1 MSSPPAN
8 DDTRIAFPEGEYK
21 VQSPYLYLQS
31 AGSTGDDGS
40 AYGAHVRWLLLR
52 NLGETHLPKGDLSE
66 TSVNF
71 NRLGDY
77 VTLLRSLY
85 EKRFPTVLDFN
96 AAPDAV
102 NDAQAF
108 WVYTNT
114 NTATTIYVH
123 FRDAARYAATRSVV
137 SPTAQPLKFV
147 EQYCPGLIEVEV
159 KDKLFFAAEFDVE
172 RDASTVLRVEAL
184 SVETNVPLSPVFVSC
199 RKVFTNE
206 NWCPPEDRPRA
217 AEDRTHAAIVGV
229 EDDLADAPECCDGP
243 NLIPNGGFEN
253 ALDAF
258 WFQTDYKFQG
268 GANFGSINV
277 TPDASNVNG
286 SWQGLPHSG
295 RSFLAVDGS
304 TRAGGVVLR
313 FTLEVEPHADYCFAG
328 WLATLWRGDVSIPLQ
343 FRLTQADGP
352 LAGTV
357 DLFERSTPATVL
369 TWEHFDVT
377 WNSGPSRAVM
387 VEIISLSV
395 RDIGNDFGLDDLTFC
410 RAKSERRECRP
421 RIVSE
426 NVRSVRFDV
435 QGGHPLRLEF
445 ETYDDYTAGAGWE
458 ELDGAALTTD
468 GETAFARLEPEPG
481 SVHGCW
487 KKFNDNALLNVLNYQ
502 DRWAR
507 PGGLGYGIGRYIALS
522 ESDPLAV
529 DTLPGDDPTQDGSIQ
544 ISLLDA
550 LRMVSLDFHV
560 ARMLGL
566 GHLDLKFKS
575 DNETF
580 VYLAVYDT
588 EGALDDTNAARPV
601 RHYYMGV
608 PTCPRDHR
616 LPGVPQL
623 KPVTYGLAVDNGA
636 QQPDPLTD
644 PQGYTPDGLARYVN
658 IFVEPEADANSTGVF
673 FVPPVEFCAIDMT
686 SAVFYGVEY
695 RAQGETA
702 WRTPEVAHDLKY
714 KDLDT
719 ATQFETLPLPNNAEP
734 DRPVLRHEEREPGV
748 HEYGG
753 YGINWFSRASAV
765 GNVVATDAT
774 VFKKAN
780 LLLPPSNFAAQ
791 LIQKESPLMLTTAAE
806 QSMLAALTSA
816 DKTLVRVTFDYCHTH
831 DLNYDFADSVELF
844 FRSEMP
850 RNVVGAVKSVSDD
863 PNDNRNTVVRTTAY
877 AVNSQGTSIVPTL
890 DPTLYANF
898 VGGVLT
904 CGQESY
910 VVVNVSSSSA
920 ADEGP
925 VFIIRKNVSGNASDP
940 GGGSYLTVQRYTA
953 PQVDPNS
960 TSQLMFMAVE
970 NMADPASWGSSNPLP
985 KVVAI
990 GDATWTT
997 HQETYVRDGET
1008 RTITL
1013 RGVVASTSV
1022 TLETTAT
1029 VAGVYRIEFQTYTLP
1044 HHPQSGDAEPVEWH
1058 KGVVRVPRAAGP
1070 NAPMKVLEV
1079 LLVEHVGDGQALV
1092 LHALD
1097 NAYDVQD
1104 QVATAAP
1111 VDVNY
1116 YPGYKVYLHAAA
1128 THNFDEAAIMPAS
1141 GEGHRKTW
1149 LGARSRDTALQN
1161 YSPVGTP
1168 APVVALEFV
1177 EPLAPARPV
1186 GAEFATRPDVY
1197 YKSSYTFT
1205 LDFQHK
1211 PFAVALYRANEEAIL
1226 HALYKDETRAA
1237 VKQQLSLLGGDDPY
1251 IADRWRNILDFDYVY
1266 DVPGPAHPYF
1276 DPTGSNQNGTF
1287 RKFPA
1292 EDGYAFPNPD
1302 RGGPLDGSAPGD
1314 AIGALKGAVAGAFTA
1329 LTEMP
1334 LVFDFIKGPSYSPT
1348 PKPQNMRDA
1357 RGTLLDPADPAF
1369 DMSPMAKR
1377 TGNGFEIQFTDF
1389 TLDGAGN
1396 NLFFYLGRE
1405 IGNRGRLGEPGPVA
1419 GPIRLVNT
1427 RPPDT
1432 PGVKKMYVQEA
1443 NPLDGVGPAVHF
1455 EVNAY
1460 PAVQNVQRM
1469 LIYRATD
1476 AASALTART
1485 MELVK
1490 TMDFAQTSQLGELA
1504 ILLSDDFESG
1514 FVPYGDPLFYRIV
1527 ALRQL
1532 SNRDG
1537 GTDWVPSQPS
1547 KLLLT
1552 TVLDSANP
1560 EAPDITSASDGPSGS
1575 PAALSGVV
1583 LSWPAAV
1590 YNGTYYLDKMN
1601 GTGNWVTIHQVKTND
1616 DVTVDLAATDLGTNV
1631 LPKED
1636 ADESRPIY
1644 HRFRV
1649 RVENS
1654 SGLFNLR
1661 DRVLML

>member
-1 MSSPPAN
+1 MSSLPAN
-8 DDTRIAFPEGEYK
+8 DDTRITFPVGESK
-21 VQSPYLYLQS
+21 VQSPYLYLKS
-31 AGSTGDDGS
+31 AGSTGTDGS
-40 AYGAHVRWLLLR
+40 TYGAHVRWLLLR
-52 NLGETHLPKGDLSE
+52 NLGETHLPKGDYAE
-66 TSVNF
+66 TRVNF
-71 NRLGDY
+71 NRRGDY
-77 VTLLRSLY
+77 VTLLRSRY
-85 EKRFPTVLDFN
+85 DERFPTVLDFSV
-96 AAPDAV
+96 APNAV

-114 NTATTIYVH
+114 NTGTVVYVH
-123 FRDAARYAATRSVV
+123 FRDAARYAATRSAL
-137 SPTAQPLKFV
+137 SPTAQPLQFIG
-147 EQYCPGLIEVEV
+147 QYCPGLIEVEV

-172 RDASTVLRVEAL
+172 RHASTVMRVEAL
-184 SVETNVPLSPVFVSC
+184 SVEENVPLSPVFVSC

-206 NWCPPEDRPRA
+206 NWCPPEGRPRA
-217 AEDRTHAAIVGV
+217 AIVGD
-229 EDDLADAPECCDGP
+229 EGELTDAPDCCDGP
-243 NLIPNGGFEN
+243 DLLQNGGFEN

-258 WFQTDYKFQG
+258 WFETDYALQG
-268 GANFGSINV
+268 GAGQGRINV
-277 TPDASNVNG
+277 TSDASSVNG
-286 SWQGLPHSG
+286 LWLGRPHSG
-295 RSFLAVDGS
+295 SSFLAVDGS
-304 TRAGGVVLR
+304 PTPGSAVLR
-313 FTLEVEPHADYCFAG
+313 FRVEVAPQTDYCFTG
-328 WLATLWRGDVSIPLQ
+328 WLSTLWRDDVSIPLQ
-343 FRLTQADGP
+343 FRFTQVDGP

-357 DLFERSTPATVL
+357 DLFEQNTPATVL
-369 TWEHFDVT
+369 TWEQFDVV
-377 WNSGPSRAVM
+377 WNSGDARAVM

-395 RDIGNDFGLDDLTFC
+395 KKIGNDLGLDDISFC
-410 RAKSERRECRP
+410 RKASERVECRA
-421 RIVSE
+421 RVMSE
-426 NVRSVRFDV
+426 NVHSVRFDV
-435 QGGHPLRLEF
+435 NGGHPLRLEF
-445 ETYDDYTAGAGWE
+445 ETYDDYVTGASWE
-458 ELDGAALTTD
+458 KLDDFALTTD
-468 GETAFARLEPEPG
+468 DAAAFARLEPAPD
-481 SVHGCW
+481 SVHGRW
-487 KKFNDNALLNVLNYQ
+487 KKFNDNALLNLRNYE
-502 DRWAR
+502 DRWTR
-507 PGGLGYGIGRYIALS
+507 PGGLSYGVQRYLTLS

-529 DTLPGDDPTQDGSIQ
+529 DTLQGDDPSQDGSIR

-560 ARMLGL
+560 ARTLGL
-566 GHLDLKFKS
+566 GHLDTSFAG
-575 DNETF
+575 DDEAF

-588 EGALDDTNAARPV
+588 EGALDDTNVARPV
-601 RHYYMGV
+601 RHYYVGV
-608 PTCPRDHR
+608 PTSPRDHR
-616 LPGVPQL
+616 LPDAPQL
-623 KPVTYGLAVDNGA
+623 KPVTYGLTVDNGA
-636 QQPDPLTD
+636 QQPDLLTD
-644 PQGYTPDGLARYVN
+644 PQGYTPDGLARYAN
-658 IFVEPEADANSTGVF
+658 LFIEPEADVNTSGAF
-673 FVPPVEFCAIDMT
+673 FIPPVEFCAVEKT

-695 RAQGETA
+695 RAQGEAA
-702 WRTPEVAHDLKY
+702 WRTPEIAHDLNY
-714 KDLDT
+714 KDLDNPP
-719 ATQFETLPLPNNAEP
+719 QFETLPLPNNA
-734 DRPVLRHEEREPGV
+734 DATKPVLRHEEREPGV
-748 HEYGG
+748 HFYSG
-753 YGINWFSRASAV
+753 YSINLFSRVSPT

-806 QSMLAALTSA
+806 QAMLAALTSA

-863 PNDNRNTVVRTTAY
+863 PNDNRNAVVRTTAY
-877 AVNSQGTSIVPTL
+877 AVNSQGTTIVPTL
-890 DPTLYANF
+890 DPTLHANF

-910 VVVNVSSSSA
+910 VVTGVASSGA

-925 VFIIRKNVSGNASDP
+925 VFTVRKNVSGNASDP
-940 GGGSYLTVQRYTA
+940 GGSGSYLTVQHYA
-953 PQVDPNS
+953 GPQVDPNS

-970 NMADPASWGSSNPLP
+970 NMADPASWGVPNPLP
-985 KVVAI
+985 KVIAI

-997 HQETYVRDGET
+997 HQETYAQDGKT
-1008 RTITL
+1008 RTVTL
-1013 RGVVASTSV
+1013 RGVVAPALV
-1022 TLETTAT
+1022 TLETTAA
-1029 VAGVYRIEFQTYTLP
+1029 VAGVYRIQFQTYMLP

-1058 KGVVRVPRAAGP
+1058 KGLVRVPRAAGP
-1070 NAPMKVLEV
+1070 SAPMKVLEV

-1104 QVATAAP
+1104 QVATGAP

-1128 THNFDEAAIMPAS
+1128 THNFDETAIMPAS
-1141 GEGHRKTW
+1141 GGGHRKTW

-1168 APVVALEFV
+1168 APAVALEFV
-1177 EPLAPARPV
+1177 EPLAPARPA

-1211 PFAVALYRANEEAIL
+1211 PFAVVLYRANEEAIL

-1237 VKQQLSLLGGDDPY
+1237 VKQQLSLLGEDDPFA
-1251 IADRWRNILDFDYVY
+1251 ADRWRNLLGFAYVY

-1314 AIGALKGAVAGAFTA
+1314 VIEALKEVVTGAFTA

-1334 LVFDFIKGPSYSPT
+1334 LIYDFIKGPPYAPA
-1348 PKPQNMRDA
+1348 PKPQNIRDS
-1357 RGTLLDPADPAF
+1357 RGALLDPADSAF
-1369 DMSPMAKR
+1369 DMAPMAKR

-1389 TLDGAGN
+1389 TLDGTGN

-1419 GPIRLVNT
+1419 GPVRLVNT

-1432 PGVKKMYVQEA
+1432 PGVKKMYVREA
-1443 NPLDGVGPAVHF
+1443 NPLDGIGPAVHF

-1460 PAVQNVQRM
+1460 PAVQNVRRM

-1476 AASALTART
+1476 AASALSVRT

-1490 TMDFAQTSQLGELA
+1490 TVDFAQTGQLGELA
-1504 ILLSDDFESG
+1504 VLLSDDFESG
-1514 FVPYGDPLFYRIV
+1514 FVPCGDPLFYRIV

-1532 SNRDG
+1532 RNRDG

-1552 TVLDSANP
+1552 TVLDSVNP

-1616 DVTVDLAATDLGTNV
+1616 DVTVDLAATNLGTNV

-1636 ADESRPIY
+1636 ADEGRPIY

-1654 SGLFNLR
+1654 SGLYNLR
-1661 DRVLML
+1661 DRVLTL